1 MALLWVRSG
10 FHGDFRRF
18 TNTTSIAAILQRS
31 QPGRFSVIT
40 RAKQIVPTVL
50 AAAVLLALAGTAS
63 AQDTQAA
70 SQDQQSSAQQ
80 KSRQP
85 ATLSTVVVTG
95 TRVLGRTLKDSLQ
108 PVDVVSGDTL
118 RQTGAFDFGTALS
131 RAIPSLNFPMSPAS
145 DLEAFQRPFQL
156 RSMPPDEVLVLVD
169 GKRWHPGALVMTL
182 ANIGVGSQGYDLNTI
197 PLSAVD
203 HIEVLR
209 DGASAQYGSDAIAGV
224 VNVILKKGAQG
235 GSVTATVGQY
245 AAGDGRTW
253 RGAGNFGVALGDKG
267 WMRFSLED
275 GNQNE
280 TNRAEPDVRPGLAQY
295 GTLFHTGV
303 VPFKDSN
310 ALINGQYDITPNVQF
325 YAYGHFGRREGTPY
339 DFYRYGL
346 NTPYPKSPW
355 LAISPFPNGFLPHER
370 GVSTDSALVA
380 GLRGV
385 IDGWNWDVSAN
396 TGGNRVSYAT
406 ENTTNFAMLA
416 DFGTSP
422 TEFHDGILRAK
433 QQTFDVD
440 ISKPLDVSWL
450 SHPLNVA
457 FGTQWLR
464 QSYSVAA
471 GDLGSYYISTTHN
484 DATGGAQG
492 FAGWSPSDAISVS
505 RHSLAEYV
513 QLESNLTDAFDMS
526 LAARHSNYS
535 DFGSNTSYAL
545 SGRYQFSQAF
555 AVRGTVSTGFRAP
568 TLGQEHYFETSSTS
582 FGAGNNLGLPEGIYL
597 RGIVPSTMPLARLLG
612 GEPLKPEKA
621 KNYTIGAVWTPNN
634 AFTATLD
641 LYQVT
646 VDNRI
651 ALSSTIPLTT
661 PEVLA
666 YLASHGVTTPGYSGF
681 NYFTNAGT
689 VRSQGIDLVTTYR
702 SDFGDAGSLMTT
714 LSADYHKNKVTKVEP
729 NPAILDSLGVNFQR
743 LNRNAIKGLMADA
756 APRSKLILDERYDVG
771 NWEVG
776 ATLTRYGSVTSY
788 SSTSYVFDQVYS
800 PEWTLDLN
808 VNYFLDK
815 WTFTLG
821 GDNVLNNYPDRVRAG
836 QNTNGVFPYSQL
848 SPFGFSGAYFYGKI
862 AYCW

>member
-1 MALLWVRSG
+1 MNRRSK
-10 FHGDFRRF
+10 R
-18 TNTTSIAAILQRS
+18 
-31 QPGRFSVIT
+31 
-40 RAKQIVPTVL
+40 IVPTL
-50 AAAVLLALAGTAS
+50 LSAAVMLALAGTVT
-63 AQDTQAA
+63 AQDAQAA
-70 SQDQQSSAQQ
+70 NGTDQQPSASSSEKA
-80 KSRQP
+80 KQP

-108 PVDVVSGDTL
+108 PVDVISGENL

-197 PLSAVD
+197 PLSAID

-224 VNVILKKGAQG
+224 INVILKKGAQG
-235 GSVTATVGQY
+235 GDVSATAGQFS
-245 AAGDGRTW
+245 AGDGRTW
-253 RGAGNFGVALGDKG
+253 QALSNFGVSLGDKG
-267 WMRFSLED
+267 WMRFALQT
-275 GNQNE
+275 GNQDE
-280 TNRAEPDVRPGLAQY
+280 TNRAEPDVRPGLTQL
-295 GTLFHTGV
+295 GTRFHTGV
-303 VPFKDSN
+303 VPFRDSN
-310 ALINGQYDITPNVQF
+310 VLINGQYDLTPSVQF
-325 YAYGHFGRREGTPY
+325 YAFGHFGRRVGTPY
-339 DFYRYGL
+339 AFYRYGV
-346 NTPYPKSPW
+346 NTPYPKSPL
-355 LAISPFPNGFLPHER
+355 LAISPFPDGFLPQEH
-370 GVSTDSALVA
+370 GVSTDNALVA
-380 GLRGV
+380 GLRGDV
-385 IDGWNWDVSAN
+385 NGWSWDVSAN

-406 ENTTNFAMLA
+406 KNTLNLAMLA

-422 TEFHDGILRAK
+422 TDFHDGILRAN

-440 ISKPLDVSWL
+440 ISKPLEVSWL

-457 FGTQWLR
+457 FGAQWLR

-471 GDLGSYYISTTHN
+471 GDLGSYYISTTHT

-492 FAGWSPSDAISVS
+492 FAGWSPSDAISVA
-505 RHSLAEYV
+505 RHSLAEYL
-513 QLESNLTDAFDMS
+513 QLESNLTDNFDMS
-526 LAARHSNYS
+526 LSARHSNYS
-535 DFGSNTSYAL
+535 DFGGNTSYAL

-555 AVRGTVSTGFRAP
+555 AIRGTASTGFRAP

-597 RGIVPSTMPLARLLG
+597 RGIVPSTLPLAALLG

-634 AFTATLD
+634 AFTATVD

-666 YLASHGVTTPGYSGF
+666 YLASHGVTAPGYSGF

-689 VRSQGIDLVTTYR
+689 VRSQGIDVVTTWR
-702 SDFGDAGSLMTT
+702 TDLGNAGTLNTT
-714 LSADYHKNKVTKVEP
+714 VSADYHKNKVTRVEP

-788 SSTSYVFDQVYS
+788 SSTSYIYEDRKS
-800 PEWTLDLN
+800 TRLN
-808 VNYFLDK
+808 
-815 WTFTLG
+815 
-821 GDNVLNNYPDRVRAG
+821 
-836 QNTNGVFPYSQL
+836 S
-848 SPFGFSGAYFYGKI
+848 SH
-862 AYCW
+862 

>member
-1 MALLWVRSG
+1 MK
-10 FHGDFRRF
+10 RRA
-18 TNTTSIAAILQRS
+18 TR
-31 QPGRFSVIT
+31 VI
-40 RAKQIVPTVL
+40 PTLL
-50 AAAVLLALAGTAS
+50 AASVLLALAGTAA

-70 SQDQQSSAQQ
+70 GAADPRQPATPPG
-80 KSRQP
+80 KTGQP

-108 PVDVVSGDTL
+108 PVDVVSGETL

-224 VNVILKKGAQG
+224 INVILKKGAKG
-235 GSVTATVGQY
+235 GNVTATLGQY

-253 RGAGNFGVALGDKG
+253 RGAGNFGVSLGDKG

-275 GNQNE
+275 GNQDE
-280 TNRAEPDVRPGLAQY
+280 TNRAEPDVRPGLTQL
-295 GTLFHTGV
+295 GTRFHTGV
-303 VPFKDSN
+303 VPFRDAN

-325 YAYGHFGRREGTPY
+325 YAYGHFGRRVGSPY
-339 DFYRYGL
+339 AFYRYGVD
-346 NTPYPKSPW
+346 TPYPKSPL
-355 LAISPFPNGFLPHER
+355 LAISQFPNGFLPEEH
-370 GVSTDSALVA
+370 GVSTDNALVA
-380 GLRGV
+380 GLRG
-385 IDGWNWDVSAN
+385 DLNGWSWDVSAN
-396 TGGNRVSYAT
+396 AGGNRVSYST
-406 ENTTNFAMLA
+406 LNTLNLAMLA
-416 DFGTSP
+416 DFGSSP
-422 TEFHDGILRAK
+422 TDFHDGILRAK

-440 ISKPLDVSWL
+440 IAKPLDVSWL

-457 FGTQWLR
+457 FGAQWLR
-464 QSYSVAA
+464 QSYSVAP
-471 GDLGSYYISTTHN
+471 GDPGSYYLSTTDP

-492 FAGWSPSDAISVS
+492 FAGWSPADAISVS

-526 LAARHSNYS
+526 LSARHSNYS
-535 DFGSNTSYAL
+535 DFGSNTSYAV
-545 SGRYQFSQAF
+545 SGRYEFSKAF
-555 AVRGTVSTGFRAP
+555 ALRGTVSTGFRAP

-597 RGIVPSTMPLARLLG
+597 RGIVPSIMPLARLLG

-621 KNYTIGAVWTPNN
+621 RNYTIGAVWTPSN
-634 AFTATLD
+634 ALTTTLD
-641 LYQVT
+641 IYQVV

-666 YLASHGVTTPGYSGF
+666 YLASNGVTNPGYSGF

-689 VRSQGIDLVTTYR
+689 VRSQGIDLVLTYR
-702 SDFGDAGSLMTT
+702 SDLGNAGSLTTT

-771 NWEVG
+771 NWEFG
-776 ATLTRYGSVTSY
+776 GTLTRYGSVTDY
-788 SSTSYVFDQVYS
+788 SSTSYIYDQVFS
-800 PEWTLDLN
+800 PEWLLDLN
-808 VNYFLDK
+808 ANYFLDN

-821 GDNVLNNYPDRVRAG
+821 GDNVLDNYPDRTRAD
-836 QNTNGVFPYSQL
+836 QNTNGVFPYPQL
-848 SPFGFSGAYFYGKI
+848 SPFGFSGAYFYTKVS
-862 AYCW
+862 YRW

>member
-1 MALLWVRSG
+1 MNWRVKR
-10 FHGDFRRF
+10 
-18 TNTTSIAAILQRS
+18 
-31 QPGRFSVIT
+31 V
-40 RAKQIVPTVL
+40 VPTLL
-50 AAAVLLALAGTAS
+50 ATSVLLALAGTAA
-63 AQDTQAA
+63 AQDTQAT
-70 SQDQQSSAQQ
+70 SSPDQQQPTQSADQ
-80 KSRQP
+80 SRQP

-108 PVDVVSGDTL
+108 PVDVVSGDAL

-253 RGAGNFGVALGDKG
+253 RGAGNFGVTLGDKG

-275 GNQNE
+275 GGQDE
-280 TNRAEPDVRPGLAQY
+280 TNRAEPDVRPGLSQY
-295 GTLFHTGV
+295 GTLFHYGV

-325 YAYGHFGRREGTPY
+325 YAYGHFGWREGTPY

-355 LAISPFPNGFLPHER
+355 LAISPFPDGFLPHER

-380 GLRGV
+380 GLRGA

-471 GDLGSYYISTTHN
+471 GDLGSYYISTTHS

-492 FAGWSPSDAISVS
+492 FAGWSPADAISVS

-526 LAARHSNYS
+526 LSARHSNYS

-545 SGRYQFSQAF
+545 SGRYEFSKAF
-555 AVRGTVSTGFRAP
+555 ALRGTISTGFRAP

-661 PEVLA
+661 PEVLT
-666 YLASHGVTTPGYSGF
+666 YLASHGVTAPGYSGF

-689 VRSQGIDLVTTYR
+689 VRSQGIDIVTTYR
-702 SDFGDAGSLMTT
+702 SDFGNAGTLNTT
-714 LSADYHKNKVTKVEP
+714 ISADYHKNKVTSVEP

-788 SSTSYVFDQVYS
+788 SSTSYLFDQVYS

-808 VNYFLDK
+808 ASYFLDK

-821 GDNVLNNYPDRVRAG
+821 GDNVLNNYPDRTRADE
-836 QNTNGVFPYSQL
+836 NTNGVFPYSQL
-848 SPFGFSGAYFYGKI
+848 SPFGFSGAYFYGKVT
-862 AYCW
+862 YRW

>member
-1 MALLWVRSG
+1 M
-10 FHGDFRRF
+10 
-18 TNTTSIAAILQRS
+18 NK
-31 QPGRFSVIT
+31 
-40 RAKQIVPTVL
+40 RAMQFVPSLL
-50 AAAVLLALAGTAS
+50 AASVLLALAGTAA

-70 SQDQQSSAQQ
+70 SGTNPPSSA
-80 KSRQP
+80 KPSSNQP

-108 PVDVVSGDTL
+108 PVDVISGETL

-235 GSVTATVGQY
+235 GSVTATAGQY

-253 RGAGNFGVALGDKG
+253 RGAGNFGVSLGDKG

-275 GNQNE
+275 GNQDE

-295 GTLFHTGV
+295 GKLFHYGV

-310 ALINGQYDITPNVQF
+310 ALINGQYDITSDVQF

-355 LAISPFPNGFLPHER
+355 LAISPYPDGFLPHER

-380 GLRGV
+380 GLRGQV
-385 IDGWNWDVSAN
+385 DGWNWDISAN

-440 ISKPLDVSWL
+440 ISKPLDVGWL

-464 QSYSVAA
+464 QSYSVAP
-471 GDLGSYYISTTHN
+471 GDLGSYYISTTHS

-492 FAGWSPSDAISVS
+492 FAGWSPADAISVA

-526 LAARHSNYS
+526 LSARHSNYS

-545 SGRYQFSQAF
+545 SGRYEFNKTF
-555 AVRGTVSTGFRAP
+555 ALRGTISTGFRAP

-612 GEPLKPEKA
+612 GEPLKPETSH
-621 KNYTIGAVWTPNN
+621 NYTLGAVWTPNN
-634 AFTATLD
+634 ALTTTLD
-641 LYQVT
+641 VYQVT

-666 YLASHGVTTPGYSGF
+666 YLASHGVTAPGYSGF

-689 VRSQGIDLVTTYR
+689 VRSQGIDLVLTYR
-702 SDFGDAGSLMTT
+702 SDFGNAGSLMTT
-714 LSADYHKNKVTKVEP
+714 LSADYHKNKVTNVAP

-771 NWEVG
+771 NWEFG
-776 ATLTRYGSVTSY
+776 GTLTRYGSVTDY
-788 SSTSYVFDQVYS
+788 SSTSYLYDQVYS
-800 PEWTLDLN
+800 PEWVLDLN
-808 VNYFLDK
+808 ANYFLDK

-821 GDNVLNNYPDRVRAG
+821 GDNVLDNYPDRTRADE
-836 QNTNGVFPYSQL
+836 NTNGVFPYSQL
-848 SPFGFSGAYFYGKI
+848 SPFGFSGAYFYTKVT
-862 AYCW
+862 YRW

>member
-1 MALLWVRSG
+1 
-10 FHGDFRRF
+10 
-18 TNTTSIAAILQRS
+18 
-31 QPGRFSVIT
+31 VIT

-80 KSRQP
+80 KARQP

-702 SDFGDAGSLMTT
+702 NDFGNAGSLMTT

-862 AYCW
+862 AYRW

>member
-1 MALLWVRSG
+1 MN
-10 FHGDFRRF
+10 RRVK
-18 TNTTSIAAILQRS
+18 R
-31 QPGRFSVIT
+31 
-40 RAKQIVPTVL
+40 IVPSLL
-50 AAAVLLALAGTAS
+50 AAAVTLALAGTAA

-70 SQDQQSSAQQ
+70 NGSDQQQSANSPE

-108 PVDVVSGDTL
+108 PVDVISGETL

-275 GNQNE
+275 GNQDE

-303 VPFKDSN
+303 VPFRDSN

-355 LAISPFPNGFLPHER
+355 LAISPFPDGFLPHER

-380 GLRGV
+380 GLRGA

-440 ISKPLDVSWL
+440 ISKPLEVSWL

-471 GDLGSYYISTTHN
+471 GDLGSYYISTTHS

-526 LAARHSNYS
+526 LSARHSNYS

-545 SGRYQFSQAF
+545 SGRYEFSKAF
-555 AVRGTVSTGFRAP
+555 AIRGTASTGFRAP
-568 TLGQEHYFETSSTS
+568 TLGQEHYFETSSTA

-597 RGIVPSTMPLARLLG
+597 RGIVPSTLPLAALLG

-634 AFTATLD
+634 VFTATLD

-661 PEVLA
+661 PEVLT
-666 YLASHGVTTPGYSGF
+666 YLASHGVTAPGYSGF

-702 SDFGDAGSLMTT
+702 SDFGNAGSLLTT

-788 SSTSYVFDQVYS
+788 SSTSYIFDQVYS

-862 AYCW
+862 AYRW

>member
-1 MALLWVRSG
+1 MN
-10 FHGDFRRF
+10 RRVK
-18 TNTTSIAAILQRS
+18 R
-31 QPGRFSVIT
+31 
-40 RAKQIVPTVL
+40 IVPTLL
-50 AAAVLLALAGTAS
+50 AAAVTLALAGTAA

-70 SQDQQSSAQQ
+70 NGSDQQQSANSPE

-108 PVDVVSGDTL
+108 PVDVVSGETL

-224 VNVILKKGAQG
+224 VNVILKKGAKG
-235 GSVTATVGQY
+235 GNVTATVGQY

-275 GNQNE
+275 GNQDE

-310 ALINGQYDITPNVQF
+310 ALINGQYDITPNVQL

-355 LAISPFPNGFLPHER
+355 LAISPFPDGFLPHER

-380 GLRGV
+380 GLRGA

-440 ISKPLDVSWL
+440 ISKPLEVSWL

-471 GDLGSYYISTTHN
+471 GDLGSYYISTTHS

-526 LAARHSNYS
+526 LSARHSNYS
-535 DFGSNTSYAL
+535 DFGSNTSYAV
-545 SGRYQFSQAF
+545 SGRYEFSKAF
-555 AVRGTVSTGFRAP
+555 AIRGTASTGFRAP
-568 TLGQEHYFETSSTS
+568 TLGQEHYFETSSTA

-666 YLASHGVTTPGYSGF
+666 YLASHGVTAPGYSGF

-702 SDFGDAGSLMTT
+702 SDFGNAGSLLTT
-714 LSADYHKNKVTKVEP
+714 ISADYHKNKVTKVEP

-788 SSTSYVFDQVYS
+788 SSTSYIFDQVYS

>member
-1 MALLWVRSG
+1 MNW
-10 FHGDFRRF
+10 
-18 TNTTSIAAILQRS
+18 
-31 QPGRFSVIT
+31 
-40 RAKQIVPTVL
+40 RAKRFVPTLL
-50 AAAVLLALAGTAS
+50 AASVLLALAGTAA
-63 AQDTQAA
+63 AQDTGTIN
-70 SQDQQSSAQQ
+70 DTNQQSSAEQ
-80 KSRQP
+80 KSNQP

-182 ANIGVGSQGYDLNTI
+182 ANIGVGSQGYDINTI
-197 PLSAVD
+197 PLSAID

-224 VNVILKKGAQG
+224 INVILKKGARG
-235 GSVTATVGQY
+235 GDVTATAGQFS
-245 AAGDGRTW
+245 AGDGRTW
-253 RGAGNFGVALGDKG
+253 QASSNFGVSLGDNG
-267 WMRFSLED
+267 WMRFALQS
-275 GNQNE
+275 GNQEE
-280 TNRAEPDVRPGLAQY
+280 TNRAEPDVRPGLTQL
-295 GTLFHTGV
+295 GTKFHTGV
-303 VPFKDSN
+303 VPFRDSN
-310 ALINGQYDITPNVQF
+310 MLINGQYDITPNVQF
-325 YAYGHFGRREGTPY
+325 YAFGHFGRRVGTPY
-339 DFYRYGL
+339 AFYRYGV
-346 NTPYPKSPW
+346 NTPYPKDPL
-355 LAISPFPNGFLPHER
+355 LAISPFPDGFLPHEH
-370 GVSTDSALVA
+370 GVSTDHALVA
-380 GLRGV
+380 GLRG
-385 IDGWNWDVSAN
+385 DANGWSWDVSVN
-396 TGGNRVSYAT
+396 GGGNRVSYAT
-406 ENTTNFAMLA
+406 KHTLNLAMLA

-422 TEFHDGILRAK
+422 TDFHDGILRAK

-440 ISKPLDVSWL
+440 IAKPLDVSWL

-457 FGTQWLR
+457 FGVQWLR

-471 GDLGSYYISTTHN
+471 GDLGSYYISTTH
-484 DATGGAQG
+484 DVTGGAQG
-492 FAGWSPSDAISVS
+492 FAGWSPSDAISVA
-505 RHSLAEYV
+505 RRSLAEYV
-513 QLESNLTDAFDMS
+513 QLESNLTDDFDMS
-526 LAARHSNYS
+526 LSARHSHYS

-545 SGRYQFSQAF
+545 SGRYEFSDAF

-568 TLGQEHYFETSSTS
+568 TLGQEHYFETSSTA

-621 KNYTIGAVWTPNN
+621 RNYTIGAVWTPNS

-641 LYQVT
+641 VYQVV

-661 PEVLA
+661 PEVLS
-666 YLASHGVTTPGYSGF
+666 YLASHGVDHPNYSGF

-702 SDFGDAGSLMTT
+702 SDFGDAGSLLTT
-714 LSADYHKNKVTKVEP
+714 LSADYHKNKVTKVQP

-743 LNRNAIKGLMADA
+743 LNRNAIKGLLADA
-756 APRSKLILDERYDVG
+756 APRSKLIVDERYDVG

-788 SSTSYVFDQVYS
+788 NSTDYHLDQVYS
-800 PEWTLDLN
+800 PEWLLDLY
-808 VNYFLDK
+808 VNYFKDN

-821 GDNVLNNYPDRVRAG
+821 GNNVLDNYPDRTRPG

-862 AYCW
+862 AYRW

>member
-1 MALLWVRSG
+1 MNR
-10 FHGDFRRF
+10 
-18 TNTTSIAAILQRS
+18 
-31 QPGRFSVIT
+31 
-40 RAKQIVPTVL
+40 RAKRVVPTLL
-50 AAAVLLALAGTAS
+50 AASVMLALSGTAA
-63 AQDTQAA
+63 AQDTQAT
-70 SQDQQSSAQQ
+70 SGTDQQTSTQSPD

-108 PVDVVSGDTL
+108 PVDVVSGDAL

-197 PLSAVD
+197 PMSAID

-224 VNVILKKGAQG
+224 INVILKKGPKG
-235 GSVTATVGQY
+235 GDITATAGQFS
-245 AAGDGRTW
+245 AGDGRTW
-253 RGAGNFGVALGDKG
+253 QALGNFGVALGDKG
-267 WMRFSLED
+267 WMRFALQS
-275 GNQNE
+275 GNQEE
-280 TNRAEPDVRPGLAQY
+280 TNRAEPDVRPGLTQL
-295 GTLFHTGV
+295 GTRFHTGV
-303 VPFKDSN
+303 VPFRDSN
-310 ALINGQYDITPNVQF
+310 LMINGQYDITPNVQF
-325 YAYGHFGRREGTPY
+325 YAFGHFGRREGTPHA
-339 DFYRYGL
+339 FYRYGID
-346 NTPYPKSPW
+346 TPYPKSPL
-355 LAISPFPNGFLPHER
+355 LAISPFPNGFLPLER
-370 GVSTDSALVA
+370 GVSTDNALVA
-380 GLRGV
+380 GLRG
-385 IDGWNWDVSAN
+385 DWNGWSWDVSAN

-406 ENTTNFAMLA
+406 ENTLNLAMLA

-422 TEFHDGILRAK
+422 TDFHDGILRAK

-440 ISKPLDVSWL
+440 IAKPLDVSWL

-457 FGTQWLR
+457 FGAQWLR

-471 GDLGSYYISTTHN
+471 GDLGSYYISTTHT

-492 FAGWSPSDAISVS
+492 FAGWGPSDAISVA
-505 RHSLAEYV
+505 RHSLAEYL
-513 QLESNLTDAFDMS
+513 QLESNLTDNFDMS
-526 LAARHSNYS
+526 LSARHSNYS
-535 DFGSNTSYAL
+535 DFGNNTSYAL

-555 AVRGTVSTGFRAP
+555 AIRGTVSTGFRAP

-641 LYQVT
+641 LYQVV

-661 PEVLA
+661 PEVLS
-666 YLASHGVTTPGYSGF
+666 YLASHGVTNPGYSGF

-689 VRSQGIDLVTTYR
+689 VRSQGIDIVTTYR
-702 SDFGDAGSLMTT
+702 ADFGDAGTLNTT
-714 LSADYHKNKVTKVEP
+714 ISADYHKNKVTKVEP

-788 SSTSYVFDQVYS
+788 NSTDYHLDQVYS
-800 PEWTLDLN
+800 PEWILDLN
-808 VNYFLDK
+808 GSYFMDR

-821 GDNVLNNYPDRVRAG
+821 GNNVLNNYPDRVRPG

-848 SPFGFSGAYFYGKI
+848 SPFGFSGAYVYGKI
-862 AYCW
+862 SYRW

>member
-1 MALLWVRSG
+1 MNRG
-10 FHGDFRRF
+10 
-18 TNTTSIAAILQRS
+18 
-31 QPGRFSVIT
+31 
-40 RAKQIVPTVL
+40 AKRVVPTLL
-50 AAAVLLALAGTAS
+50 AASVLLALAGPVA
-63 AQDTQAA
+63 AQDTQATSVT
-70 SQDQQSSAQQ
+70 SQQQSAKPSERAN
-80 KSRQP
+80 QP

-108 PVDVVSGDTL
+108 PVDVVSGETL

-245 AAGDGRTW
+245 SAGDGRTW

-275 GNQNE
+275 GGQDE
-280 TNRAEPDVRPGLAQY
+280 TNRAEPDVRAGLTQY
-295 GTLFHTGV
+295 GTLFHYGV

-346 NTPYPKSPW
+346 NTTHPKSPW
-355 LAISPFPNGFLPHER
+355 LAISPFPDGFLPHER

-380 GLRGV
+380 GLRGS

-464 QSYSVAA
+464 QSYSVAP
-471 GDLGSYYISTTHN
+471 GDLGSYYISTTHT

-492 FAGWSPSDAISVS
+492 FAGWSPADAISVA

-526 LAARHSNYS
+526 LSARHSNYS
-535 DFGSNTSYAL
+535 DFGGNTSYAL
-545 SGRYQFSQAF
+545 SGRYEFNKAF
-555 AVRGTVSTGFRAP
+555 ALRGTVSTGFRAP

-621 KNYTIGAVWTPNN
+621 RNYTIGAVWTPNN

-661 PEVLA
+661 PAVLA
-666 YLASHGVTTPGYSGF
+666 YLASHGVTAPGYSGF

-702 SDFGDAGSLMTT
+702 SDFGNAGSLMTT

-756 APRSKLILDERYDVG
+756 APRSKLILDERYDIG

-776 ATLTRYGSVTSY
+776 GTLTRYGSVTSY
-788 SSTSYVFDQVYS
+788 SSTSYLFDQVYS

-808 VNYFLDK
+808 VNYFMNN

-821 GDNVLNNYPDRVRAG
+821 GDNVLDSYPDRTRVG

-862 AYCW
+862 AYRW

>member
-1 MALLWVRSG
+1 M
-10 FHGDFRRF
+10 
-18 TNTTSIAAILQRS
+18 N
-31 QPGRFSVIT
+31 T
-40 RAKQIVPTVL
+40 RANRMVPTLL
-50 AAAVLLALAGTAS
+50 AASVMLALAGTAV
-63 AQDTQAA
+63 AQDTQTATTT
-70 SQDQQSSAQQ
+70 DQQPSSQATDQ
-80 KSRQP
+80 SRQP

-108 PVDVVSGDTL
+108 PVDVVSGDAL

-224 VNVILKKGAQG
+224 INVILKKGAQG
-235 GSVTATVGQY
+235 GNVTATVGQY
-245 AAGDGRTW
+245 GAGDGRTW
-253 RGAGNFGVALGDKG
+253 RGAGNFGVSLGDKG

-275 GNQNE
+275 GNQDE

-385 IDGWNWDVSAN
+385 LDGWNWDVSAN

-440 ISKPLDVSWL
+440 VSKPLDVGWL

-492 FAGWSPSDAISVS
+492 FAGWSPSDAISVA

-555 AVRGTVSTGFRAP
+555 AIRGTVSTGFRAP
-568 TLGQEHYFETSSTS
+568 TLGQEHYFETSSTA

-621 KNYTIGAVWTPNN
+621 RNYTIGAVWTPNN

-641 LYQVT
+641 LYQVV

-661 PEVLA
+661 PEVLN
-666 YLASHGVTTPGYSGF
+666 YLASHGVTAPGYSGF

-689 VRSQGIDLVTTYR
+689 VRSQGIDIVTTYR
-702 SDFGDAGSLMTT
+702 ADFGNAGTLNTT
-714 LSADYHKNKVTKVEP
+714 ISADYHKNKVTKIEP

-743 LNRNAIKGLMADA
+743 LNRNATKGLMADA

-771 NWEVG
+771 NWEIG

-788 SSTSYVFDQVYS
+788 SSTSYIFDQVYS
-800 PEWTLDLN
+800 PEWILDLN
-808 VNYFLDK
+808 GSYFMDK

-821 GDNVLNNYPDRVRAG
+821 GNNVLDNYPDRVRVG

-848 SPFGFSGAYFYGKI
+848 SPFGFSGAYVYGKVT
-862 AYCW
+862 YRW

>member
-1 MALLWVRSG
+1 MSKRHAKFV
-10 FHGDFRRF
+10 
-18 TNTTSIAAILQRS
+18 
-31 QPGRFSVIT
+31 PGL
-40 RAKQIVPTVL
+40 L
-50 AAAVLLALAGTAS
+50 AAAVLLGLSGMATAQS
-63 AQDTQAA
+63 AQPAAGADQPKSDKPAQA
-70 SQDQQSSAQQ
+70 
-80 KSRQP
+80 KEP

-108 PVDVVSGDTL
+108 PVDVVSGDAL
-118 RQTGAFDFGTALS
+118 RQTGAFDFGTALA

-224 VNVILKKGAQG
+224 INVILKKGAKG
-235 GSVTATVGQY
+235 GDVTATVGQFS
-245 AAGDGRTW
+245 AGDGRTW
-253 RGAGNFGVALGDKG
+253 QALGNMGVSLGDKG
-267 WMRFSLED
+267 WMRFAVQS
-275 GNQNE
+275 GNQDE
-280 TNRAEPDVRPGLAQY
+280 TNRAEPDVRPGLTQL
-295 GTLFHTGV
+295 GTKFHTGV
-303 VPFKDSN
+303 VAFHDSN
-310 ALINGQYDITPNVQF
+310 LMINGQYNITPNVQF
-325 YAYGHFGRREGTPY
+325 YAYGHFGRRVGTPY
-339 DFYRYGL
+339 AFFRYGT
-346 NTPYPKSPW
+346 NTNHPKSP
-355 LAISPFPNGFLPHER
+355 LIKDIYPDGFLPVER

-380 GLRGV
+380 GLRGD
-385 IDGWNWDVSAN
+385 IGGWDWDVSVN
-396 TGGNRVSYAT
+396 SGGNRVSYAT
-406 ENTTNFAMLA
+406 SRSTNLAMLA

-422 TEFHDGILRAK
+422 TDFHDGILRAK
-433 QQTFDVD
+433 QQTFDID
-440 ISKPLDVSWL
+440 FSKPLQVSWL

-492 FAGWSPSDAISVS
+492 FAGWSPSDAISVA
-505 RHSLAEYV
+505 RHSLAEYI
-513 QLESNLTDAFDMS
+513 QLESYLTDAFDMS
-526 LAARHSNYS
+526 LSARHSNYS

-545 SGRYQFSQAF
+545 SGRYEFSKAF
-555 AVRGTVSTGFRAP
+555 ALRGTVSTGFRAP

-597 RGIVPSTMPLARLLG
+597 RGIVPSTLPLASLLG
-612 GEPLKPEKA
+612 GQPLQPERA
-621 KNYTIGAVWTPNN
+621 RNYTIGAVWTPNN
-634 AFTATLD
+634 AFTTTLD
-641 LYQVT
+641 LYQVV
-646 VDNRI
+646 VDDRI

-661 PEVLA
+661 PEVLD
-666 YLASHGVTTPGYSGF
+666 YLASNGVAHPEYSGF

-689 VRSQGIDLVTTYR
+689 VRSQGIDLVMTYR

-771 NWEVG
+771 NWQFG
-776 ATLTRYGSVTSY
+776 ATLTRYGRVTSY
-788 SSTSYVFDQVYS
+788 SSTSWTFDQVYS
-800 PEWTLDLN
+800 PEWILDLN
-808 VNYFLDK
+808 ANYFVDK
-815 WTFTLG
+815 WKFTLG
-821 GDNVLNNYPDRVRAG
+821 GNNVFNNYPDRVRAG

-848 SPFGFSGAYFYGKI
+848 SPFGFSGAYVYGKV
-862 AYCW
+862 AYSW